1 MLFSRISL
9 SKIKVAPWFNAV
21 ADWSIWLVPI
31 ALCSLATF
39 HDMRRREIPDWI
51 PLAIL
56 IATLVVWSSGVSG
69 FALSHHLAGGVIA
82 TVFAL
87 VVGRGDR
94 FGGGDVKLFGAL
106 GAWFGLFAVFPL
118 ALWIAIAGLPLAIV
132 AAIRKQTDFAYAP
145 AIFAGVCVHC
155 ASPDLIQRIML

>member
-1 MLFSRISL
+1 M
-9 SKIKVAPWFNAV
+9 
-21 ADWSIWLVPI
+21 
-31 ALCSLATF
+31 AT
-39 HDMRRREIPDWI
+39 
-51 PLAIL
+51 
-56 IATLVVWSSGVSG
+56 G
-69 FALSHHLAGGVIA
+69 
-82 TVFAL
+82 FAL
-87 VVGRGDR
+87 VVGCGDR

-132 AAIRKQTDFAYAP
+132 AAMRKQSDFAYAP

>member
-1 MLFSRISL
+1 MVILLGSPLLWLF
-9 SKIKVAPWFNAV
+9 
-21 ADWSIWLVPI
+21 
-31 ALCSLATF
+31 
-39 HDMRRREIPDWI
+39 
-51 PLAIL
+51 
-56 IATLVVWSSGVSG
+56 GVSG
-69 FALSHHLAGGVIA
+69 FAWWEHLAGAIVA
-82 TVFAL
+82 TLAGL
-87 VVGRGDR
+87 LVGRGDR

-132 AAIRKQTDFAYAP
+132 AAMRKQSDFAYAP